1 MGKDTGLRICAA
13 ALKLLDSSGD
23 AAEVTMRR
31 VAAEVGLAPMA
42 IYKHFPSRDA
52 LLKTATL
59 TEYERIGGYFQRANA
74 RKNIKRLRGMLGYL
88 DYALD
93 HPNLFRYMFSSARED
108 AYVFPRDLNAGKS
121 STMNILHEV
130 VEDAMKSNRM
140 RRDDV
145 FEVSLTIWAHA
156 HGLIAL
162 YLVGRI
168 NLPRKQ
174 FRDLYLRSLNRLLD
188 GLLAPA
194 GPLGS

>member
-52 LLKTATL
+52 LLKAATL

-74 RKNIKRLRGMLGYL
+74 RRNIKKLRGMLGYL

-93 HPNLFRYMFSSARED
+93 HPNLFRYMFSSAREG

-194 GPLGS
+194 RPLGS